1 MLAAMNRKLLTAA
14 ACGLICLALPWP
26 AFGEDAK
33 REGPAVGEAA
43 PLYAPGDQ
51 AISIQ
56 LGMFWPMFHFT
67 FDPGF
72 KATNLTL
79 GGGGALQWG
88 AYLTESITL
97 SGTVG
102 GVFAF
107 SPNGNIL
114 LELPLLAKAEKI
126 LTFYPF
132 EVPVSLAAG
141 ISFVKY
147 EDIWAVDLVMRPGA
161 GFFWIYN
168 SSWSFG
174 VNAEY
179 WLSTQISGTA
189 GQTRVGNFLS
199 VFLSAL
205 YRF

>member
-1 MLAAMNRKLLTAA
+1 MLADMNRKLITAA
-14 ACGLICLALPWP
+14 ACGFALLVIPCSV
-26 AFGEDAK
+26 FGQAAK
-33 REGPAVGEAA
+33 QEGPKEGDVA

-56 LGMFWPMFHFT
+56 LGMFLPLFNMT
-67 FDPGF
+67 FDLAP
-72 KATNLTL
+72 KATNLTI

-97 SGTVG
+97 SGEVG

-107 SPNGNIL
+107 SPNMNIL
-114 LELPLLAKAEKI
+114 LELPMLAKAEKI
-126 LTFYPF
+126 FTFYPF
-132 EVPVSLAAG
+132 EIPVSLAAG
-141 ISFVKY
+141 VSFVKY
-147 EDIWAVDLVMRPGA
+147 EDLWAVDIVVKPGA
-161 GFFWIYN
+161 GFFWIYD
-168 SSWSFG
+168 STWSFG

-179 WLSTQISGTA
+179 WVNTQISGTA
-189 GQTRVGNFLS
+189 GDSRVGNFLK

>member
-1 MLAAMNRKLLTAA
+1 MVSRMKCKRLLAV
-14 ACGLICLALPWP
+14 ACLIAVSISALP

-33 REGPAVGEAA
+33 GNAGKEEAPA

-51 AISIQ
+51 AISIR
-56 LGMFWPMFHFT
+56 LGVFWPLFYLSFT
-67 FDPGF
+67 PAVT
-72 KATNLTL
+72 ATNLTL

-97 SGTVG
+97 SGELG
-102 GVFAF
+102 GNFAY
-107 SPNGNIL
+107 SPNWNIL
-114 LELPLLAKAEKI
+114 LQLPMLAKVEKI
-126 LTFYPF
+126 FTFYPF
-132 EVPVSLAAG
+132 EIPISLAAG
-141 ISFVKY
+141 VSFVKY
-147 EDIWAVDLVMRPGA
+147 EDLWAVDMTVKPGIA
-161 GFFWIYN
+161 FFWIYN

-179 WLSTQISGTA
+179 WMNTQISGTA
-189 GQTRVGNFLS
+189 DQSRVGNFLS